1 MAQLLASVNS
11 LPTDAAGAK
20 RSGRAQ
26 GMPFVTTPD
35 ASSERPAGA
44 PASLDELELQRL
56 LESMS
61 HSGSGR
67 GGEEGGDAEPPLS
80 PELRQ
85 LLQRM
90 SKPCRGSAQ
99 EEELHPELA
108 KLLQKM
114 SAPGTSRA
122 KEENELP
129 PELARLLEQMNGPS
143 RVQAAA
149 PDEESNPEL
158 DLLIE
163 RMSCASTATAR
174 GPSASMAGSSL
185 AGSRAGS
192 AVGSRGPS
200 LATSPQP
207 SRDAESDRFDAER
220 SYLESQEGQMLLAA
234 GVPRDEILASL
245 PSHSGTA
252 PAEGAGGGQ
261 PTAPEKAV
269 LPVVNRPPTASTPV
283 ASPGVTA
290 PGGASHAAGGAL
302 ALKVEALRLKQAGD
316 VPGAIAK
323 MREAKAL
330 EAAALATQV
339 GEGSSPLAGGGA
351 KSSPSLPDSACRV
364 AAQGKSSPHSSS
376 NGQPTTSSPH
386 TVQTGSAPPA
396 LDDRNVSK
404 AGTKMA
410 IGSRTASPAS
420 TEQESARS
428 SAASPSPASSA
439 SESVAAHVATLK
451 REAVQLKRAG
461 DIVGATAKLRQARA
475 VEAGAAKPAANV
487 AAEAAHVTAI
497 ARAAS
502 VAAAAMDTV
511 AILEQQEAEA
521 EVGEG
526 AEAGAEAE
534 AEQTTQSAGTD
545 AGATKEPGGAG
556 SAAGA
561 EPSATASLRLSEAGD
576 EDLRGRIAMLKQE
589 ALAHKRAGRPAEAI
603 TALREAKRLQ
613 LLVADGVEVAASGA
627 AAPPMHSLRPAA
639 PLAPPA
645 QPDNIDLSK
654 LEIEVTLLSASLTIR
669 SGTTT
674 ATYARFSWDLVPGGG
689 GARLE
694 CTTTPAMPGLKPVW
708 RHRAVASFGADPRR
722 SRAAIRHISTTNAI
736 VEAWGTPGG
745 FGRIF
750 GAREVLIGVGEARL
764 APLLE
769 ATTVTCNVMLHDPQ
783 SNGLVNVGH
792 VAVQLRVRTPI
803 GRAPAPSP
811 RGGLPST
818 KPGPQPAAAPAPLS
832 ARARAA
838 AAATVAEDEDDMTFV
853 NSLVSYNV
861 LSGLIEDLKARRA
874 ALEAKGTIVPLSF
887 ESRLQALEL
896 RKDMIQIQVQTPA
909 LPMPAVMPLVHAPWR
924 MGWETAICAQC
935 AVGKAPVGMRRS
947 TWWSRALAHHPPF
960 QVSTG
965 GTQPHRSIQD
975 FSP

>member
-1 MAQLLASVNS
+1 MDGAAVTLSDSELDDPELLDELAAITGQGPSREDSLRASANSKKALALSLKRKGDLKAAAAAFKEYKALQAELGAGGGTGRARESDPSDVSTVIATDADLEDPELLAELAAVTGIPQKVNRAAEREMGVDEPSKGDPQPSRRAGEPVRQAGELSNVAGDVAVSVLRPGPASAEVEAMAPQESALLLELQKKLAEARADAARAKANGQKLEAMRALRLANRLQEQLKAMGWSAGAGVAGLAQPSTDVTRASCAASSPFAAAQRDEQSLADVSDAQASGSIHRARAPSEGKHEDEDMAQLLASVNS

-487 AAEAAHVTAI
+487 AAEAAHVT
-497 ARAAS
+497 
-502 VAAAAMDTV
+502 
-511 AILEQQEAEA
+511 
-521 EVGEG
+521 
-526 AEAGAEAE
+526 
-534 AEQTTQSAGTD
+534 
-545 AGATKEPGGAG
+545 
-556 SAAGA
+556 
-561 EPSATASLRLSEAGD
+561 
-576 EDLRGRIAMLKQE
+576 
-589 ALAHKRAGRPAEAI
+589 
-603 TALREAKRLQ
+603 
-613 LLVADGVEVAASGA
+613 
-627 AAPPMHSLRPAA
+627 
-639 PLAPPA
+639 
-645 QPDNIDLSK
+645 
-654 LEIEVTLLSASLTIR
+654 
-669 SGTTT
+669 
-674 ATYARFSWDLVPGGG
+674 
-689 GARLE
+689 
-694 CTTTPAMPGLKPVW
+694 
-708 RHRAVASFGADPRR
+708 
-722 SRAAIRHISTTNAI
+722 
-736 VEAWGTPGG
+736 
-745 FGRIF
+745 
-750 GAREVLIGVGEARL
+750 
-764 APLLE
+764 
-769 ATTVTCNVMLHDPQ
+769 
-783 SNGLVNVGH
+783 
-792 VAVQLRVRTPI
+792 
-803 GRAPAPSP
+803 
-811 RGGLPST
+811 
-818 KPGPQPAAAPAPLS
+818 
-832 ARARAA
+832 
-838 AAATVAEDEDDMTFV
+838 
-853 NSLVSYNV
+853 
-861 LSGLIEDLKARRA
+861 
-874 ALEAKGTIVPLSF
+874 
-887 ESRLQALEL
+887 
-896 RKDMIQIQVQTPA
+896 
-909 LPMPAVMPLVHAPWR
+909 
-924 MGWETAICAQC
+924 
-935 AVGKAPVGMRRS
+935 
-947 TWWSRALAHHPPF
+947 
-960 QVSTG
+960 
-965 GTQPHRSIQD
+965 
-975 FSP
+975 